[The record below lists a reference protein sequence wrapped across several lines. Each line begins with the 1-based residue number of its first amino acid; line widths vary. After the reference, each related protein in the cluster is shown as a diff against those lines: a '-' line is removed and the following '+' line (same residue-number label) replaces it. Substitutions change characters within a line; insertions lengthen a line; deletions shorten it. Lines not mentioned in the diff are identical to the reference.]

1 MSGILWFLVI
11 LVVLAVG
18 IGLYAVSLYNGFA
31 RDRNMIQESWR
42 QIDVELNRRYD
53 LIPRLVE
60 TVRAYAAHERNTLE
74 GVTRMRNQAA
84 ALAQQGGTA
93 AQRAQAEEQLSAAV
107 RNLIVSVEAYPQLQS
122 NQNFLE
128 LQRELTDTEDRI
140 AAGRR
145 FYNANVRN
153 YNTKIDSFPSNIL
166 AGMYHFEKATYFEV
180 NDAEVRRAPDVNFG
194 EISYRGDEQQGNTE
208 PTNAQLNAAPQ
219 SSNDLPNPQG
229 YQGQSYQAPAPGEL
243 NEQPQYQQQPPQQ
256 YHQQP
261 PQQYQQQP
269 PQQYQAPQPG
279 QQYGQPQQGQ
289 QYPQQGQG
297 GQSSQGGQSNQG
309 GYNPPQT

>member
-1 MSGILWFLVI
+1 MEGILWFLVI
-11 LVVLAVG
+11 LVIIVVVA
-18 IGLYAVSLYNGFA
+18 GLYAVSLYNGFA
-31 RDRNMIQESWR
+31 RDRNLIQESWR

-84 ALAQQGGTA
+84 ALAQHGGTA
-93 AQRAQAEEQLSAAV
+93 HQRAQAEEELSAAV

-128 LQRELTDTEDRI
+128 LQRELTETEDRI

-153 YNTKIDSFPSNIL
+153 YNTKVDSFPSNVL

-180 NDAEVRRAPDVNFG
+180 NDTEVRRAPDVNFG
-194 EISYRGDEQQGNTE
+194 EISYRGEQPGAE

-219 SSNDLPNPQG
+219 SSGDLPNPQAC
-229 YQGQSYQAPAPGEL
+229 QGQGYPAPAPGGFT
-243 NEQPQYQQQPPQQ
+243 QPV
-256 YHQQP
+256 
-261 PQQYQQQP
+261 
-269 PQQYQAPQPG
+269 QQYQAPQ
-279 QQYGQPQQGQ
+279 QGQPQQFPEQ
-289 QYPQQGQG
+289 DQGNRP
-297 GQSSQGGQSNQG
+297 SQGG
-309 GYNPPQT
+309 YPPPQS

>member
-1 MSGILWFLVI
+1 MQGILWFLVI
-11 LVVLAVG
+11 LVIIAVV

-107 RNLIVSVEAYPQLQS
+107 HNLIVSVEAYPQLQS

-128 LQRELTDTEDRI
+128 LQRELVDTEDRI

-153 YNTKIDSFPSNIL
+153 YNTKVDSFPSNIL

-194 EISYRGDEQQGNTE
+194 EISYRGDQPEVTSE
-208 PTNAQLNAAPQ
+208 PTNAQLNAAPA
-219 SSNDLPNPQG
+219 SSDDLPNPQA
-229 YQGQSYQAPAPGEL
+229 YQGQSYQAPAPGQFDQ
-243 NEQPQYQQQPPQQ
+243 QPQQNQTPQYGQPQQ
-256 YHQQP
+256 GQP
-261 PQQYQQQP
+261 
-269 PQQYQAPQPG
+269 

-289 QYPQQGQG
+289 PPQYGQPQQGQG
-297 GQSSQGGQSNQG
+297 GQPTQG
-309 GYNPPQT
+309 GYTPPQS

>member
-1 MSGILWFLVI
+1 MTGFLWFLVI
-11 LVVLAVG
+11 LVIIVVL

-93 AQRAQAEEQLSAAV
+93 EQRAQAEEQLSAAV

-128 LQRELTDTEDRI
+128 LQRELTETEDRI

-180 NDAEVRRAPDVNFG
+180 NDTEVRRAPDVNFG
-194 EISYRGDEQQGNTE
+194 EISYRGEQTQSPSE

-219 SSNDLPNPQG
+219 SSSDLPNPQA
-229 YQGQSYQAPAPGEL
+229 YQGQSYQAPAPGEF
-243 NEQPQYQQQPPQQ
+243 NQPAQQPQYDQQPQQYGQPPQG
-256 YHQQP
+256 
-261 PQQYQQQP
+261 QQYGQP
-269 PQQYQAPQPG
+269 A
-279 QQYGQPQQGQ
+279 QYGQPQQGGQ
-289 QYPQQGQG
+289 QPPQYQPPQQG
-297 GQSSQGGQSNQG
+297 GQQPPQQG
-309 GYNPPQT
+309 GYTPPQT

>member
-1 MSGILWFLVI
+1 MTGILWFLVI
-11 LVVLAVG
+11 LVIIAVL

-93 AQRAQAEEQLSAAV
+93 EQRAVAEEQLSAAV

-153 YNTKIDSFPSNIL
+153 YNTKVDSFPSNIL

-194 EISYRGDEQQGNTE
+194 EISYRGDEERSE
-208 PTNAQLNAAPQ
+208 PSNDQLNAAPQ
-219 SSNDLPNPQG
+219 SSGELPNPQS
-229 YQGQSYQAPAPGEL
+229 YQGQNYSAPAPGEFSQ
-243 NEQPQYQQQPPQQ
+243 QPQQGQPQQ
-256 YHQQP
+256 YGQP
-261 PQQYQQQP
+261 P
-269 PQQYQAPQPG
+269 
-279 QQYGQPQQGQ
+279 QYGQPQQGQ
-289 QYPQQGQG
+289 PQQYGQQGQQPQQYQPPQGGQQPQQYGPQGQQPQQG
-297 GQSSQGGQSNQG
+297 
-309 GYNPPQT
+309 GYTPPQS